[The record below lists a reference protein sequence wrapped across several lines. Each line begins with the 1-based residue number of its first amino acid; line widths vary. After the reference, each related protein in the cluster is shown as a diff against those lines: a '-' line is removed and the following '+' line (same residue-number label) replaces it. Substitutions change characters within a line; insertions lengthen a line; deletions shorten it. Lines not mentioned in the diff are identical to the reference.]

1 MITFPPA
8 LAIVA
13 SNLDAYRPSILAG
26 DTDTAAVPEPVE
38 GQRRSQ
44 EDRSREARER
54 LLAAAIDVLIRKG
67 YSGLTTK
74 EVAGCAQMSN
84 GALMHH
90 FVSKEELVAAA
101 TAAVYQAAVVRGQR
115 RANTAEAAKKPIE
128 GFVTDCLSIYFDWP
142 FTAALEV
149 VIVARTDPALM
160 ARITPVMEEYRKTV
174 NAIWLKTFVESGM
187 RPQRAEMV
195 LNLTLNLIRGM
206 AVNSLWGRNDS
217 LYKQQLEEW
226 IELMYATLS
235 TE

>member
-1 MITFPPA
+1 MIIFPPTH
-8 LAIVA
+8 A
-13 SNLDAYRPSILAG
+13 SPGSNPDAYRPSVVAG
-26 DTDTAAVPEPVE
+26 DEETTAVREPVE

-67 YSGLTTK
+67 YGGLTTK

-90 FVSKEELVAAA
+90 FVSKEDLVAAA
-101 TAAVYQAAVVRGQR
+101 TAAVYQAAVVRGQK
-115 RANTAEAAKKPIE
+115 RANTAEATKQPIE

-142 FTAALEV
+142 FIAALEV
-149 VIVARTDPALM
+149 VMVARTDPALM
-160 ARITPVMEEYRKTV
+160 VRITPVMEEYRQTV

-187 RPQRAEMV
+187 RPQRAATV

-206 AVNSLWGRNDS
+206 AVNSLWGRNDE
-217 LYKQQLEEW
+217 LYGQQLEEW
-226 IELMYATLS
+226 IALMYTTLS
-235 TE
+235 KE